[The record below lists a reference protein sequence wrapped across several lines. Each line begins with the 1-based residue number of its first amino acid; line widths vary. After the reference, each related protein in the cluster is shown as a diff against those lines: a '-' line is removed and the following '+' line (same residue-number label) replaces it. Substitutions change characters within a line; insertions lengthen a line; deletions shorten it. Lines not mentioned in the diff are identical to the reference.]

1 MGLVYVKVVIEEL
14 ETEEMKR
21 DPEINEHLQIA
32 MKRHCMPHKFSGSE
46 SAIDENGKMVNIPH
60 KVGPL

>member
-21 DPEINEHLQIA
+21 DPEINEHLKIA
-32 MKRHCMPHKFSGSE
+32 MKRHCMPHKFSAEEVNPRSM
-46 SAIDENGKMVNIPH
+46 KMVRW
-60 KVGPL
+60 